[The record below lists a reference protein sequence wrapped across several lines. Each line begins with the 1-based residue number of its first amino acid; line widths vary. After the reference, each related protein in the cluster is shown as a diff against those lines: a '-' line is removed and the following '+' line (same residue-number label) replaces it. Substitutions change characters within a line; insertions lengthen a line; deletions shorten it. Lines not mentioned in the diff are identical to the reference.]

1 MNERTINYII
11 KYITKRDEDNPE
23 FNGKIFT
30 SKRIGISYIN
40 KDTLRRHKYQGKFT
54 EETYRTESGIKTAL
68 PIYYKQKIWTGQE
81 REALRIIKE

>member
-30 SKRIGISYIN
+30 SKKIGIDYIN
-40 KDTLRRHKYQGKFT
+40 KDTLKGI
-54 EETYRTESGIKTAL
+54 SIKTNS
-68 PIYYKQKIWTGQE
+68 QKK
-81 REALRIIKE
+81 RIKRNPE